1 MPKIVIGGDTLLH
14 LIAESSGLEK
24 KKNTSIDKEESEFV
38 IGDYTLYFLENVLN
52 KKKSKKT
59 FLLLIGMKNIYL
71 KSKIKKGFYFS

>member
-1 MPKIVIGGDTLLH
+1 LGGYPPSLNRR
-14 LIAESSGLEK
+14 IIRFRE